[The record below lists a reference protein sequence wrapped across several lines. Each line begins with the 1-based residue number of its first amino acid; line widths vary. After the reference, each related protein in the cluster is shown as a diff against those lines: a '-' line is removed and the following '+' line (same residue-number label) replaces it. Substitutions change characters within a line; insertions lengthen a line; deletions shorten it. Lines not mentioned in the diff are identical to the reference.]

1 VGAARVSRLIVVDFD
16 GTITERDTLDEM
28 CRIYAP
34 DAWAAAEN
42 DLQRRTMTLREV
54 IAAEFAPIR
63 GDHDTIVSETVG
75 RARVRAGFAEFVH
88 AAEDA
93 GDRVVVVSSGFE
105 SVIRPI
111 LEREGLGHLEV
122 VAHDVRFT
130 PEGGIV
136 DFRHG
141 APCPV
146 CGEECK
152 RSVVDSMRDG
162 REVAYVGDGY
172 SDRCAAQ
179 AADIR
184 FARRSLA
191 SYLDGEGVG
200 YSSFD
205 DFTTVKAELL
215 GPDAA

>member
-1 VGAARVSRLIVVDFD
+1 MSRLIVVDFD

-34 DAWAAAEN
+34 AEWAAAES
-42 DLQRRTMTLREV
+42 DLQQRTMTLREV

-63 GDHDTIVSETVG
+63 GDHDTIVSETVD
-75 RARVRAGFAEFVH
+75 RAEIRAGFADFVR
-88 AAEDA
+88 AAEEA
-93 GDRVVVVSSGFE
+93 GDRIVIVSSGFE
-105 SVIRPI
+105 SVIRPV

-130 PEGGIV
+130 PDGGVV

-141 APCPV
+141 EPCQV

-152 RSVVDSMRDG
+152 RSVVDAMRDG

-172 SDRCAAQ
+172 SDRCASK

-184 FARRSLA
+184 FARRALA
-191 SYLDGEGVG
+191 QHLDREGVD
-200 YSSFD
+200 YIQFD
-205 DFTTVKAELL
+205 DFTTVRDELL
-215 GPDAA
+215 GPGAA

>member
-1 VGAARVSRLIVVDFD
+1 MSRLIVVDFD

-28 CRIYAP
+28 CQTYAP
-34 DAWAAAEN
+34 EEWAAAES
-42 DLQRRTMTLREV
+42 DLTQRTMTLREV

-75 RARVRAGFAEFVH
+75 RARVRAGFAEFVQ
-88 AAEDA
+88 AAEEA

-111 LEREGLGHLEV
+111 LEREGLGRLEV

-130 PEGGIV
+130 PEGGVV

-141 APCPV
+141 EPCPV

-152 RSVVDSMRDG
+152 RSVVDEMRDG
-162 REVAYVGDGY
+162 HEVAYIGDGY

-179 AADIR
+179 AADVR
-184 FARRSLA
+184 FARRTLA
-191 SYLDGEGVG
+191 SYLDREGVD
-200 YSSFD
+200 YIPFD
-205 DFTTVKAELL
+205 DFTNVRNVLL
-215 GPDAA
+215 GPP